1 MKEDVDLR
9 EGFYLDEWHVDPQ
22 TGRLSREYQTIAL
35 EPKIMDVL
43 VLLADSYPS
52 VVKKEEFLKAVWPD
66 VNVVGHVLT
75 RAISEIRRVF
85 NDDPK
90 NPHVIETIP
99 KIGYRLLMPIRLEP
113 PQDRPEVFETAEST
127 GVRPYYRHA
136 AAVSMIGAAAFGMLI
151 VLGFVAM
158 VVLRGGIHAH

>member
-9 EGFYLDEWHVDPQ
+9 EGFYLDEWHVDPE

-43 VLLADSYPS
+43 VLLADSYPR
-52 VVKKEEFLKAVWPD
+52 VIRKEVFLATVWPD

-99 KIGYRLLMPIRLEP
+99 KIGYRLLMPITLATHEADQPGGRS
-113 PQDRPEVFETAEST
+113 F
-127 GVRPYYRHA
+127 YRYA
-136 AAVSMIGAAAFGMLI
+136 TTIPLTGAAAFGLLI
-151 VLGFVAM
+151 FLGLVAM
-158 VVLRGGIHAH
+158 VVLRGGIHPH